1 MRFDTFGGTIL
12 VGVVIMMSEEMQKI
26 IDEESQKR
34 IEEIQ
39 SEKNTAEDRLNYE
52 TNRIELQMQSRFS
65 GMAKKYS
72 QTLGL
77 EIDGIEDI
85 LEYISND
92 QARDAIQERI
102 NRMRNI
108 ISEIG
113 E

>member
-1 MRFDTFGGTIL
+1 
-12 VGVVIMMSEEMQKI
+12 
-26 IDEESQKR
+26 
-34 IEEIQ
+34 
-39 SEKNTAEDRLNYE
+39 
-52 TNRIELQMQSRFS
+52 MQSRFS